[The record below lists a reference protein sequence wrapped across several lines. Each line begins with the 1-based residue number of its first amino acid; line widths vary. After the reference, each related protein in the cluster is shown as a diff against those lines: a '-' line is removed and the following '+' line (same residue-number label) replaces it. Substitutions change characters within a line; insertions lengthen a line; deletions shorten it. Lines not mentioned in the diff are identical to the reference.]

1 MWKPK
6 KRDDRFSYYLTLL
19 GYSRASISISNVPLD
34 VLTLWLDFV
43 AQNQVS
49 GESEDQ
55 EENPQHHEV
64 HVKLCV
70 LHIQQLQD
78 LLWLLKLTHRL
89 WTFEL
94 RPVHP
99 INREYHPLKAIPK
112 SGWLKRVSVDSQTT
126 QTIDYNEFRK
136 TLIFLFNSLRN

>member
-1 MWKPK
+1 MPHCTVWVMVQHGIVWLRVLDFVMLKLEK
-6 KRDDRFSYYLTLL
+6 TDYRCSYYLTLL
-19 GYSRASISISNVPLD
+19 EYSWASMAISIVPLD

-64 HVKLCV
+64 YVKLCV
-70 LHIQQLQD
+70 LHVQQLQD
-78 LLWLLKLTHRL
+78 LFWLLKLTHRIRAL
-89 WTFEL
+89 KL

-99 INREYHPLKAIPK
+99 INRENHPLKAIPE
-112 SGWLKRVSVDSQTT
+112 GGPLKR
-126 QTIDYNEFRK
+126 II
-136 TLIFLFNSLRN
+136 LHC